1 MREIGLSRMDG
12 LPERAFRREYRVT
25 RALFN
30 KLLERVAPV
39 LARNRLKRKHGSPP
53 NGETPAKL
61 KLAACLR
68 FLAGGMYYDI
78 AGDHQMGMYAPAG
91 LVKRASSTQRLR
103 LP

>member
-39 LARNRLKRKHGSPP
+39 LARNRLKRKQGSPP
-53 NGETPAKL
+53 DGETSDKL

-78 AGDHQMGMYAPAG
+78 AGDHQMGMHAPAG
-91 LVKRASSTQRLR
+91 LVKRASSTQRLC